1 MVVSGFT
8 DVYHLYTTYILPS
21 GGLYATY
28 HPLQEPEKSID
39 HIFLAWRR
47 IPVQGFS
54 RQIELNPKHV
64 PCVVCSGSS
73 ASLQRLP
80 GAEEL
85 PVNLVVV
92 AVEPAEKNF
101 QLLLQHAKEH
111 AWDAEGFLPLKAIS
125 FFLQKTMGSGGR
137 WGSIGW

>member
-1 MVVSGFT
+1 M
-8 DVYHLYTTYILPS
+8 
-21 GGLYATY
+21 
-28 HPLQEPEKSID
+28 
-39 HIFLAWRR
+39 
-47 IPVQGFS
+47 
-54 RQIELNPKHV
+54 

-111 AWDAEGFLPLKAIS
+111 AWDAEGFLPLKA
-125 FFLQKTMGSGGR
+125 FFIFFPEETTMGRGASGEY
-137 WGSIGW
+137 WMVELIEAPMMMNFQQNE

>member
-1 MVVSGFT
+1 
-8 DVYHLYTTYILPS
+8 
-21 GGLYATY
+21 
-28 HPLQEPEKSID
+28 
-39 HIFLAWRR
+39 
-47 IPVQGFS
+47 
-54 RQIELNPKHV
+54 V

-85 PVNLVVV
+85 LVNLVVV

-111 AWDAEGFLPLKAIS
+111 AWDAEGFLPLKA
-125 FFLQKTMGSGGR
+125 FFIFFSGRNNDGKRGQWGVLDGR
-137 WGSIGW
+137 VNRGTNDNEFSTK

>member
-1 MVVSGFT
+1 M
-8 DVYHLYTTYILPS
+8 
-21 GGLYATY
+21 
-28 HPLQEPEKSID
+28 
-39 HIFLAWRR
+39 
-47 IPVQGFS
+47 
-54 RQIELNPKHV
+54 

-125 FFLQKTMGSGGR
+125 FFCKKRWEVGGGGGVLDGR
-137 WGSIGW
+137 VNRGANDMNFQQNEHFRSTFVQFENK